1 MSSPAQTM
9 QADRLNFPGLL
20 PREII
25 ILKNWLALHESE
37 WDRYAYNLRIGSGM
51 DPGESFGADVRRGAI
66 LNSMKRIDAAAFNG
80 PDEWKARFD
89 AWQQTPPSVLVSD
102 VQDSNAAQLPS
113 VYLAAYVPDGWT
125 TAAIIEVKDRADY
138 RAVGQLLG
146 YRALWRQDHPTT
158 TDPTLILVT
167 NRVIPDLLPTITET
181 GVQLAVVD
189 ADFSPLKRRP

>member
-1 MSSPAQTM
+1 ML
-9 QADRLNFPGLL
+9 ADRMKFPGLL

-25 ILKNWLALHESE
+25 ILKSWLTQHETE
-37 WDRYAYNLRIGSGM
+37 WTRFAFNLRIGSGM
-51 DPGESFGADVRRGAI
+51 DPGLSWGEDVRRGAI

-80 PDEWKARFD
+80 PPEWAARFD
-89 AWQQTPPSVLVSD
+89 AWQQTPPSVLASD
-102 VQDSNAAQLPS
+102 APDGNTAALPI
-113 VYLAAYVPDGWT
+113 VNLALYVPDGWT
-125 TAAIIEVKDRADY
+125 DAAIIEVKDRADY

-167 NRVIPDLLPTITET
+167 NRVIPDLLPTINET

-189 ADFSPLKRRP
+189 ADFTPLKRRS